1 MLKEK
6 LLSIG
11 ETAEMLGVSVPTV
24 RRWQKAGKIQE
35 KQRTL
40 GNHRRFS
47 HQEINKSLGLEPVKK
62 VVGYARVSTHDQ
74 KKDLETQRQRLI
86 NHGCDEV
93 ITDLGSGI
101 NCRKRG
107 LMKLILL
114 ILSGEVREIVLT
126 TKDRLLRFGHE
137 LIYKLCEWHG
147 VEVLTLDELEEVPFE
162 TELVNDVIC
171 LMTVFNARLYG
182 KRSHKNKK
190 KNNQKPLDAHPV
202 V

>member
-1 MLKEK
+1 
-6 LLSIG
+6 
-11 ETAEMLGVSVPTV
+11 MLGVSVPTV

-35 KQRTL
+35 KHRTL

-47 HQEINKSLGLEPVKK
+47 SHEIKKTLGIEPVKK
-62 VVGYARVSTHDQ
+62 IIGYARVSTHDQ
-74 KKDLETQRQRLI
+74 KKDLETQKQRLV
-86 NHGCDEV
+86 NHGCDDV
-93 ITDLGSGI
+93 ISDLGSGI

-107 LMKLILL
+107 LLKLLAL
-114 ILSGEVREIVLT
+114 ILSGNVREIVLT

-137 LIYKLCEWHG
+137 LIYKLCEWHS
-147 VEVLTLDELEEVPFE
+147 VEVVTLDELEEVPFE

-182 KRSHKNKK
+182 KRSHKNKN
-190 KNNQKPLDAHPV
+190 KNNQKPLDTHPV

>member
-11 ETAEMLGVSVPTV
+11 ETAQLLGVSVPTV

-47 HQEINKSLGLEPVKK
+47 TQEIGRVMGNEQVRK
-62 VVGYARVSTHDQ
+62 VIGYARVSTHDQ
-74 KKDLETQRQRLI
+74 KKDLMTQKERLLM
-86 NHGCDEV
+86 NGCDEV
-93 ITDLGSGI
+93 IADLGSGI
-101 NCRKRG
+101 NCRKKG
-107 LMKLILL
+107 LMKLMFM
-114 ILSGEVREIVLT
+114 ILSGEIRQIILT

-137 LIYKLCEWHG
+137 LIYKLCEWHS
-147 VEVLTLDELEEVPFE
+147 VDIVTIDEMEEVPFE

-182 KRSHKNKK
+182 KRSHKNKR
-190 KNNQKPLDAHPV
+190 LTTG
-202 V
+202 

>member
-1 MLKEK
+1 
-6 LLSIG
+6 
-11 ETAEMLGVSVPTV
+11 MLGVSVPTV
-24 RRWQKAGKIQE
+24 RRWQKAGRIQE
-35 KQRTL
+35 KHRTL

-47 HQEINKSLGLEPVKK
+47 YQEVQKTLGVEPVKK
-62 VVGYARVSTHDQ
+62 VIGYARVSTHDQ
-74 KKDLETQRQRLI
+74 KKDLETQKQRLI
-86 NHGCDEV
+86 RHGCDDV
-93 ITDLGSGI
+93 ISDLGSGI
-101 NCRKRG
+101 NSRKKG
-107 LMKLILL
+107 LMKLLAL
-114 ILSGEVREIVLT
+114 ILSGGVREIVLT

-147 VEVLTLDELEEVPFE
+147 VEVVTLDELDEVPFE

-190 KNNQKPLDAHPV
+190 KNTQQALDIHPV